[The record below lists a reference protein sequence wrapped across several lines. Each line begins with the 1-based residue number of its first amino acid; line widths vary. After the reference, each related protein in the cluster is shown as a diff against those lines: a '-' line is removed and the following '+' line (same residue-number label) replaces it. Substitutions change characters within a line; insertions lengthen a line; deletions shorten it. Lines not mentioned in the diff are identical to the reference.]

1 MAHHWLLETAI
12 LMAHHWLLETA
23 ILMAHCKEGVGAQ
36 CTRITER
43 SLKNFYKDQIRF
55 VINNEQIIEA
65 IR

>member
-1 MAHHWLLETAI
+1 VGLLSI
-12 LMAHHWLLETA
+12 
-23 ILMAHCKEGVGAQ
+23 
-36 CTRITER
+36 ITER